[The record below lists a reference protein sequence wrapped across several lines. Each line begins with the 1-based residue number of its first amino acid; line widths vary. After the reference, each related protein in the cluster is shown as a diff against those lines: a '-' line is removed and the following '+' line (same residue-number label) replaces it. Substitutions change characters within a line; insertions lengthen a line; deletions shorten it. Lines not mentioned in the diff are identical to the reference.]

1 MGLGRIRS
9 TAAVAFLPVALVLVV
24 GNGCTSDAVGQTSEA
39 PEKPVPAR
47 PSTPAALPISEPE
60 TPAASDKSFPS
71 YLYVERDV
79 WVTARASG
87 IIEELLVDRG
97 DRVKFGEPLIV
108 LETDIRKGE
117 LRIAE
122 QQLRLAQAEFERSR
136 SLHEQQIVSAQEALK
151 LEIERDLAA
160 SEVELARAQLE
171 RCTVRAPFDGIV
183 IERRAVVGLRV
194 VEDDSIELLRIAAN
208 DPLRAKVHLPER
220 LLDAATVGNTA
231 EIVTDSAP
239 PRIVAGRV
247 IFVSPAVDP
256 ASGTALVIV
265 EAANRSPW
273 LRLGQAVSL
282 RLNGAQSTAGAQKG
296 AGREI
301 VVAEGRE

>member
-1 MGLGRIRS
+1 MGWGRVRS
-9 TAAVAFLPVALVLVV
+9 TATVIFALILLL
-24 GNGCTSDAVGQTSEA
+24 GNGCASDAVGQTSERGQTTA
-39 PEKPVPAR
+39 PAR
-47 PSTPAALPISEPE
+47 PSTPAALPVSQPE
-60 TPAASDKSFPS
+60 TPPASDTSFPS

-97 DRVKFGEPLIV
+97 DRVKVGEPLIV

-122 QQLRLAQAEFERSR
+122 QQSRLAEAEFERSR

-194 VEDDSIELLRIAAN
+194 IEDDAVDLLRIAAN

-220 LLDAATVGNTA
+220 LLSRATVGNTA
-231 EIVTDSAP
+231 EIVTEDAP
-239 PRIVAGRV
+239 PRVLPGRV
-247 IFVSPAVDP
+247 VFVSPAIDP

-265 EAANRSPW
+265 EAAERSPW
-273 LRLGQAVSL
+273 LRLGQAVGL
-282 RLNGAQSTAGAQKG
+282 RLASSEAQAS
-296 AGREI
+296 
-301 VVAEGRE
+301 AEGQHAGTASAALLTREEE